1 MSTKDR
7 FKMFGICDICHKEV
21 LAQNCFRLG
30 YDLLYCP
37 ECYKNIV
44 HEGRLDGRD
53 SGASV
58 DSGSPIKGRPSFTL
72 SLAR

>member
-7 FKMFGICDICHKEV
+7 FKMFGTCDTCHKEV

-37 ECYKNIV
+37 ECYENIV

-53 SGASV
+53 SGDSV
-58 DSGSPIKGRPSFTL
+58 NSGSDQTM
-72 SLAR
+72 SL